1 MIYLMKLR
9 ARLVGLLNG
18 LTTHPTIWA
27 GQAETVATLQ
37 ANIAAID
44 TMMGEVNALE
54 DKLSL
59 KRKSARDLQKT
70 LSLVADTVENKA
82 IGFHTAEKEVL
93 VDYNIKLRKP
103 AVKKPVPS
111 LTLIPEL
118 TDDVDGVGFVISSQV
133 DPDADKYEYEKGV
146 GLDPQDLNT
155 IPKML
160 HFKITSK
167 TIFVDDDVA
176 PGVRYFYRVRAFN
189 ATGEG
194 AWSATVSRVQ

>member
-1 MIYLMKLR
+1 MYLMKLR

-18 LTTHPTIWA
+18 LTVHAAVWA
-27 GQAETVATLQ
+27 GQAETVLTIQ
-37 ANIAAID
+37 ANIDAID
-44 TMMGEVNALE
+44 AMLAGVNSLE
-54 DKLSL
+54 DQLSL
-59 KRKSARDLQKT
+59 KRKEARKLDKDLT
-70 LSLVADTVENKA
+70 LVADTVENKA
-82 IGFHTAEKEVL
+82 IGFHTAKKELL
-93 VDYNIKLRKP
+93 VDYDIKLRKP

-111 LTLIPEL
+111 AVLVPEL
-118 TDDVDGVGFVISSQV
+118 ADDVDGVGFVVSTQV

-194 AWSATVSRVQ
+194 AWSAAVSRVQ

>member
-1 MIYLMKLR
+1 M
-9 ARLVGLLNG
+9 
-18 LTTHPTIWA
+18 
-27 GQAETVATLQ
+27 
-37 ANIAAID
+37 
-44 TMMGEVNALE
+44 
-54 DKLSL
+54 
-59 KRKSARDLQKT
+59 
-70 LSLVADTVENKA
+70 
-82 IGFHTAEKEVL
+82 L
-93 VDYNIKLRKP
+93 VDYDIKVRKL

-111 LTLIPEL
+111 LALIPEL
-118 TDDVDGVGFVISSQV
+118 KDDVDGVGFIISSQV

-167 TIFVDDDVA
+167 TIFVDDDVV

-194 AWSATVSRVQ
+194 AWSAAVSRVQ